1 MTTEFFMTLLSD
13 FLNKRETEQPENID
27 WEELMKAAKLHE
39 IVGIVYYQCR

>member
-13 FLNKRETEQPENID
+13 FLNMRETEQPDESTD

-39 IVGIVYYQCR
+39 IVGIVY